1 MNKEEIFRYIKL
13 SNSKSVSISR
23 QLLKE
28 YPGIIMEIVIKANAK
43 LQIDFLDEN
52 MLKIDEGEISLYFY
66 YENYDKLFQAVEKFT
81 KMKMEEW
88 KNYTQ
93 IGGYPISKE
102 YDLSKSWN
110 NLKKDFSNKILKLP
124 TGYIK
129 FDIRDLY
136 WTALYSGEVKVD
148 DSWDKY
154 EEWLRRK
161 KNEEDSMYE

>member
-66 YENYDKLFQAVEKFT
+66 YFKQ
-81 KMKMEEW
+81 
-88 KNYTQ
+88 
-93 IGGYPISKE
+93 
-102 YDLSKSWN
+102 
-110 NLKKDFSNKILKLP
+110 
-124 TGYIK
+124 
-129 FDIRDLY
+129 
-136 WTALYSGEVKVD
+136 
-148 DSWDKY
+148 
-154 EEWLRRK
+154 
-161 KNEEDSMYE
+161 